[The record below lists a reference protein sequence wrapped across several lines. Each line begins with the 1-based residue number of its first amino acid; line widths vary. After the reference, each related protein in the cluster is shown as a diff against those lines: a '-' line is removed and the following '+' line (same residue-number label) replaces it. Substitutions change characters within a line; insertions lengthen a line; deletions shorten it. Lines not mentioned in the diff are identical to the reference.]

1 MALHFLDS
9 WVVPYFPPHILQ
21 ILQISTVSSKKK
33 ENIYTLIILYKKGY
47 LKIVKEFELTES
59 SKFYYS
65 KSQILPFDK

>member
-1 MALHFLDS
+1 MFFKFYKSLR
-9 WVVPYFPPHILQ
+9 FPLKR
-21 ILQISTVSSKKK
+21 KKYI
-33 ENIYTLIILYKKGY
+33 NYTLIILYKKGY